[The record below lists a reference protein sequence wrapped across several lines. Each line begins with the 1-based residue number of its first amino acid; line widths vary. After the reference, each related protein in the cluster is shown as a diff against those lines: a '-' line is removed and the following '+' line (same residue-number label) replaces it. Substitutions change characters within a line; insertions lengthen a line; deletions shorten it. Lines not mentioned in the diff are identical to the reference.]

1 MDDSNDVAASED
13 TEALQSRLNLMSDLR
28 SNVQPSDND
37 TEIKNTDQLVK
48 SV

>member
-1 MDDSNDVAASED
+1 MDDSGDTEASDD
-13 TEALQSRLNLMSDLR
+13 TEALQSRLNLMSDLM

-48 SV
+48 